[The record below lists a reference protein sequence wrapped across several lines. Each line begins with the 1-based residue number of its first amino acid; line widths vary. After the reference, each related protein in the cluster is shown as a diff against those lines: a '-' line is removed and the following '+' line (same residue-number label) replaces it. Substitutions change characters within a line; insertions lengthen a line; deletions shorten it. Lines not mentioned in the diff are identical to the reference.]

1 MLSFASQYDIKVN
14 GQGQT
19 IYFGYLGF
27 GLFHKVTQRK
37 WCIDYIEK
45 TLKKLQDGN
54 TFNCLRTISLL
65 VNLFCIKTS
74 FNFCFDYL

>member
-27 GLFHKVTQRK
+27 GLFHKVTQRQ
-37 WCIDYIEK
+37 WFIDYIEK
-45 TLKKLQDGN
+45 KNLKKLQDGN

-65 VNLFCIKTS
+65 VNLF
-74 FNFCFDYL
+74 NLLNEL